1 MSSAIKKWPTLDI
14 LRGLAVVCM
23 LVNHA
28 AVHWLDQQYL
38 EEGLT
43 SVLSF
48 LGSFAPVLFFF
59 TTGVGY
65 GLAHQVGKTANTKDL
80 LIKAGILIVADIFMR
95 GGNFTVIGWDFLA
108 FIAFSMILL
117 HGFRGRRFG
126 VAGALVLVV
135 VLLVV
140 RFGVGA
146 FYDSR
151 VSEEE
156 QSVWIRI
163 SLGLEAMDGVSYW
176 FTPWFVYPL
185 VGFIFGAF
193 LRQYRDIYD
202 QYTGIFCALAL
213 VCAVG
218 AAAVSYVLLMK
229 GAGLFRWGTMS
240 INFFVASVS
249 CVLAATAIA
258 CTIGD
263 KFQQQSLS
271 QHLSNAL
278 SMQGVSSL
286 AVVPIH
292 YFFLALVEQAFAL
305 PFSPNLYLGLL
316 IPWLVVCFWCARATN
331 RLTVSLTST
340 QSSTLLKGLLA
351 LVVAS
356 ALICSIF
363 VGQWWLFIV
372 MFIAQYALCI
382 LLGFSYSK
390 R

>member
-28 AVHWLDQQYL
+28 AVHWLGQQHL
-38 EEGLT
+38 EEGFT

-65 GLAHQVGKTANTKDL
+65 GLAHQVGKPAKTKDL
-80 LIKAGILIVADIFMR
+80 MIKAGILIVADIFMR

-126 VAGALVLVV
+126 IAGAIVLIG

-146 FYDSR
+146 VYDSR
-151 VSEEE
+151 VAEGE
-156 QSVWIRI
+156 QADWIRI
-163 SLGLEAMDGVSYW
+163 SLGLQAMDGVSYW

-185 VGFIFGAF
+185 VGFVFGAF
-193 LRQYRDIYD
+193 LRQFREIYD
-202 QYTGIFCALAL
+202 RYTGVFCLSAIVCALA
-213 VCAVG
+213 

-263 KFQQQSLS
+263 KFEQQSLAKL
-271 QHLSNAL
+271 LSKGL

-292 YFFLALVEQAFAL
+292 YFFLALVEQLFAL
-305 PFSPNLYLGLL
+305 PFSANLYLGLM
-316 IPWLVVCFWCARATN
+316 IPWLVVCFWCARGTN
-331 RLTVSLTST
+331 RLTVSLTKT
-340 QSSTLLKGLLA
+340 QSPAILKGLLA
-351 LVVAS
+351 FVVVC
-356 ALICSIF
+356 ALIWSIF

-372 MFIAQYALCI
+372 MFLAQFALCI